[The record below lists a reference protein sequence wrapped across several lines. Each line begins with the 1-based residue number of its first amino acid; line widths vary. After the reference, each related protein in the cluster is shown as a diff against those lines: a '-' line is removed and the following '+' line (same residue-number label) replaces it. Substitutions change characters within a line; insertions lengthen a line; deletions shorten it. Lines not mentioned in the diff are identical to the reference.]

1 MVTWEN
7 VFILER
13 HILRYLKCQDVC
25 HQFANGLAK
34 EKYVFM
40 YRRR

>member
-1 MVTWEN
+1 MVTQEN
-7 VFILER
+7 VFTLER
-13 HILRYLKCQDVC
+13 HILRYLKHHDVC

-40 YRRR
+40 YRR